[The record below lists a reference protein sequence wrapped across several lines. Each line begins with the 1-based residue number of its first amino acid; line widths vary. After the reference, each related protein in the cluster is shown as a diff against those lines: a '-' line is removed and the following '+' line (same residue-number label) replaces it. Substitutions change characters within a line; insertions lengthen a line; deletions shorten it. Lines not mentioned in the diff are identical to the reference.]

1 MDSHLLAGEQP
12 YELDDGKLV
21 YVPPAEEP
29 HAVSHGALGALL
41 WAHRASDRSVAIDML
56 TRVSELSE
64 RAPDAAIYPAQR
76 DPRTGGRQLEELAF
90 EIMSTETRSDA
101 AHKADQLSKRGVRR
115 VFAIDIVRK
124 RAFEWSA
131 KLEDWT
137 ILASNASIEDP
148 ALAVPLPISALVDA
162 AHAEAAMVR
171 AFRERRHPE
180 FIAEREE
187 GREQGR
193 QEGRVAALRAMLTTL
208 LVQKHGPLAPS
219 QVARLEQA
227 GATQLERYLDRV
239 LTATTLE
246 DVLAE

>member
-64 RAPDAAIYPAQR
+64 RAPDAAIYPSER

-137 ILASNASIEDP
+137 ILASNGRIEDA

-162 AHAEAAMVR
+162 AHAEAAMVH

-180 FIAEREE
+180 FVAEREE
-187 GREQGR
+187 GRE
-193 QEGRVAALRAMLTTL
+193 EGREEALRAILKRQ
-208 LVQKHGPLAPS
+208 LVQKHGPLAPAH
-219 QVARLEQA
+219 VARLERA
-227 GATQLERYLDRV
+227 RTTQLERYLDRV
-239 LTATTLE
+239 LIMTTI
-246 DVLAE
+246 DDALAD